1 MVAYAFR
8 LRHRDSTYGDEERC
22 GLFHTSRGNQ
32 RCCYV
37 PSIIAED
44 VQVTEVES
52 PPVVAPTGLIRR
64 AGLSDIPAMQALI
77 NGFAAQNRMLFRSAA
92 ELAEFIDEYLV
103 YLEADR
109 LLGVCGLHP
118 VAGGLAEVRG
128 LAVSQDAGG
137 HGLGKQLVEGCVSR
151 ARELGLSKVYTLTLV
166 PGFFEKL
173 GFYQV
178 DKSTLHLKVWYE
190 CYRCPKFAACD
201 EIAMVRPLDLED
213 AGMLA
218 LSSVPSRPAL
228 PARPTPN
235 R

>member
-1 MVAYAFR
+1 MVAHGPR
-8 LRHRDSTYGDEERC
+8 RRHKDSTYGDEERC
-22 GLFHTSRGNQ
+22 DLFHISEGKE
-32 RCCYV
+32 RCWWV
-37 PSIIAED
+37 PPIIVEA
-44 VQVTEVES
+44 VQVTEIES
-52 PPVVAPTGLIRR
+52 PPVIAPAGLIRR
-64 AGLSDIPAMQALI
+64 AELSDIPAMQALI

-137 HGLGKQLVEGCVSR
+137 HGLGKQLVEGCVNR

-213 AGMLA
+213 PSMLA
-218 LSSVPSRPAL
+218 SSGALLHLKHPAH
-228 PARPTPN
+228 PTPN

>member
-1 MVAYAFR
+1 MP
-8 LRHRDSTYGDEERC
+8 L
-22 GLFHTSRGNQ
+22 
-32 RCCYV
+32 
-37 PSIIAED
+37 
-44 VQVTEVES
+44 TEVES
-52 PPVVAPTGLIRR
+52 PPAVVPIGLIRR
-64 AGLSDIPAMQALI
+64 AGPSDIPAMQALI
-77 NGFAAQNRMLFRSAA
+77 NGFAAQNRMLFRSEA

-103 YLEADR
+103 YLESDR
-109 LLGVCGLHP
+109 LLGVCGLHL

-137 HGLGKQLVEGCVSR
+137 HGLGKQLVEGCISR
-151 ARELGLSKVYTLTLV
+151 AQELGLSKVYTLTLV

-213 AGMLA
+213 AGLLA
-218 LSSVPSRPAL
+218 SFSDT
-228 PARPTPN
+228 ARRSNPTPN